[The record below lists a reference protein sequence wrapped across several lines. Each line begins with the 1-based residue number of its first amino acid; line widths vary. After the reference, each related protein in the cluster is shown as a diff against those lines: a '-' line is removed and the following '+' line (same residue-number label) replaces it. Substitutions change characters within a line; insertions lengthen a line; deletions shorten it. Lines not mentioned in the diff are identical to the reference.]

1 MKTRQATSRIGF
13 VAATASMLMMFA
25 ASATPIPL
33 YDIYRKANGLTYGDL
48 SLTAV
53 VYFIGAITALLVL
66 GRISNHLGR
75 KPAVFLA
82 YGFAIVATLILL
94 DVKSGLPLILG
105 RFFLG
110 LACGLASS
118 SIASFV
124 VDNAQPSFPKWL
136 PAVVV
141 ANSPMVGLTL
151 GAVVSGT
158 LVETAPYPRM
168 LCYLVVLVGL
178 VACAACV
185 GLSRETVNRTPGLLR
200 SMRPSFSLPPSSRR
214 VYPVA
219 ACIFVATWALGGFYQ
234 AYGTSITSSQL
245 GTQSTLI
252 AAIVFSSYLLPC
264 AIGGPLSAR
273 LAPADAQRIGMLIFT
288 LAVLG
293 SLLALKYSMTVAFLL
308 TSALAGAAQ
317 GAAVTGSIRS
327 LLEDVSAKDRAGV
340 LSLIYA
346 TSYAGA
352 AVPSFIAGQ
361 LSHFMGLFQL
371 ASCYGALAVF
381 SSVIVLFFARNHQ
394 YSQRAA

>member
-1 MKTRQATSRIGF
+1 MQKSISKVGF
-13 VAATASMLMMFA
+13 VAATSSMVIMFA

-33 YDIYRKANGLTYGDL
+33 YDIYRRADGLTYNDL

-53 VYFIGAITALLVL
+53 VYFVGAITALLFL

-82 YGFAIVATLILL
+82 FGFATTATVILL
-94 DVKSGLPLILG
+94 DVESGLPLIVG
-105 RFFLG
+105 RLLLG
-110 LACGLASS
+110 LACGMASS

-124 VDNAQPSFPKWL
+124 VDSAHPSFPKWL

-151 GAVVSGT
+151 GALASGT
-158 LVETAPYPRM
+158 LVEYGPYPRT
-168 LCYLVVLVGL
+168 LCYIVVLVGL
-178 VACAACV
+178 LVCAVCVA
-185 GLSRETVNRTPGLLR
+185 LSKETVRRTPGLL
-200 SMRPSFSLPPSSRR
+200 SSLRPSFSLPQADRR
-214 VYPVA
+214 LYPVA
-219 ACIFVATWALGGFYQ
+219 ACVFVATWALGGFYQ
-234 AYGTSITSSQL
+234 AYGTSITSTQL
-245 GTQSTLI
+245 GTQSTLT
-252 AAIVFSSYLLPC
+252 AAAVFSSYLLPC

-273 LAPADAQRIGMLIFT
+273 LSPAGAQRLGMGIFT
-288 LAVLG
+288 LAVIG
-293 SLLALKYSMTVAFLL
+293 SLVSLKQSVTIPFLL

-327 LLEDVSAKDRAGV
+327 LLEDISAKERAGV

-361 LSHFMGLFQL
+361 LSRFMGLFQL
-371 ASCYGALAVF
+371 ATCYGALAMV
-381 SSVIVLFFARNHQ
+381 SCCLVLMLARNPQH
-394 YSQRAA
+394 RHAWG